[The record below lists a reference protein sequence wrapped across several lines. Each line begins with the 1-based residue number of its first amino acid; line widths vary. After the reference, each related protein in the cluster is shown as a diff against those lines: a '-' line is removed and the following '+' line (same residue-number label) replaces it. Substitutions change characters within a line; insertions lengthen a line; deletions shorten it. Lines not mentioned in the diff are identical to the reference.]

1 MGDEESRKERTSGG
15 VSVQLEEEQ
24 KCLLKEL
31 QTAVERQEDKEHL
44 EELLWKTL
52 TVFQGCPFYTVKN
65 LEFVYEIRGNEMFV
79 NRKDKSITRAS
90 ISLAFEKALEL
101 QKTEGTVKG
110 PKKLNCF
117 GASYLIRSLRNW
129 ELSGSEKY
137 RMDNCEN
144 IYILRVSVRYFLLKI
159 SL

>member
-52 TVFQGCPFYTVKN
+52 TVF
-65 LEFVYEIRGNEMFV
+65 
-79 NRKDKSITRAS
+79 
-90 ISLAFEKALEL
+90 
-101 QKTEGTVKG
+101 
-110 PKKLNCF
+110 
-117 GASYLIRSLRNW
+117 
-129 ELSGSEKY
+129 
-137 RMDNCEN
+137 
-144 IYILRVSVRYFLLKI
+144 
-159 SL
+159 

>member
-1 MGDEESRKERTSGG
+1 M
-15 VSVQLEEEQ
+15 QLEEEQ

-31 QTAVERQEDKEHL
+31 QTAVERREDKEHF

-117 GASYLIRSLRNW
+117 GASYLYPVF
-129 ELSGSEKY
+129 EKLG
-137 RMDNCEN
+137 
-144 IYILRVSVRYFLLKI
+144 IIWK
-159 SL
+159 

>member
-1 MGDEESRKERTSGG
+1 MSAQRITDCCGAAGGQRAFGRTA
-15 VSVQLEEEQ
+15 LEDVDSFPGLS
-24 KCLLKEL
+24 LLY
-31 QTAVERQEDKEHL
+31 R
-44 EELLWKTL
+44 
-52 TVFQGCPFYTVKN
+52 KN

-117 GASYLIRSLRNW
+117 GASYLYPVF
-129 ELSGSEKY
+129 EKLG
-137 RMDNCEN
+137 
-144 IYILRVSVRYFLLKI
+144 IIWK
-159 SL
+159 

>member
-1 MGDEESRKERTSGG
+1 M
-15 VSVQLEEEQ
+15 QLEEEQ

-90 ISLAFEKALEL
+90 ISLAFFIFCPPAIL
-101 QKTEGTVKG
+101 
-110 PKKLNCF
+110 
-117 GASYLIRSLRNW
+117 AARRSLPALRCNIFLVYPFYSIFSIS
-129 ELSGSEKY
+129 ELRFSAAIGS
-137 RMDNCEN
+137 RLCNHPQN
-144 IYILRVSVRYFLLKI
+144 FQ
-159 SL
+159 

>member
-1 MGDEESRKERTSGG
+1 M
-15 VSVQLEEEQ
+15 QLEEEQ

-31 QTAVERQEDKEHL
+31 QTAVERREDKEHL

-52 TVFQGCPFYTVKN
+52 TVFHGCPFYTVKN

-117 GASYLIRSLRNW
+117 GASYLYPVF
-129 ELSGSEKY
+129 EKLG
-137 RMDNCEN
+137 
-144 IYILRVSVRYFLLKI
+144 IIWK
-159 SL
+159 

>member
-1 MGDEESRKERTSGG
+1 MSAQRITDCCGAAGGQRAFGRTA
-15 VSVQLEEEQ
+15 LEDVDSFPG
-24 KCLLKEL
+24 LSFLY
-31 QTAVERQEDKEHL
+31 R
-44 EELLWKTL
+44 
-52 TVFQGCPFYTVKN
+52 KN

-117 GASYLIRSLRNW
+117 GASYLYPVF
-129 ELSGSEKY
+129 EKLG
-137 RMDNCEN
+137 
-144 IYILRVSVRYFLLKI
+144 IIWK
-159 SL
+159 

>member
-1 MGDEESRKERTSGG
+1 M
-15 VSVQLEEEQ
+15 QLQEEQ
-24 KCLLKEL
+24 KYLLKEL
-31 QTAVERQEDKEHL
+31 QAVMERQGDKEHL

-52 TVFQGCPFYTVKN
+52 TAFQSCPFYTVKN

-90 ISLAFEKALEL
+90 VSLAFQKALEL

-117 GASYLIRSLRNW
+117 GASYLYPVFMKLGIIW
-129 ELSGSEKY
+129 E
-137 RMDNCEN
+137 
-144 IYILRVSVRYFLLKI
+144 
-159 SL
+159 